1 MSYKSI
7 PPSTEFGKLSES
19 KIVPEYGKFDG
30 SAESRQ
36 VAGPSTAVPAESRQL
51 SGPSTGGIGGMSYQ
65 NIYLAIGKLLKSSP
79 LFFSYIFAFPL
90 TLFD

>member
-19 KIVPEYGKFDG
+19 KIVPEYGKFDS

-36 VAGPSTAVPAESRQL
+36 IAGPSTAGPAESRQL

-79 LFFSYIFAFPL
+79 LFFFLYFCLSIN
-90 TLFD
+90 TV